1 MKLFAAQITYIG
13 MPVAQKVIY
22 GFQTEDLRDAFV
34 DAVNAL
40 DNQITAYVLA
50 PALRAAWR
58 PIPQDLHV
66 PHQLA
71 GLLEG
76 WVAK

>member
-1 MKLFAAQITYIG
+1 MKLFAAQITYTG
-13 MPVAQKVIY
+13 MPEAQKATY
-22 GFQTEDLRDAFV
+22 GFQTEALRDAFV
-34 DAVNAL
+34 DAINAL
-40 DNQITAYVLA
+40 DNQITADVLA
-50 PALRAAWR
+50 PALGAAWR